1 MDASPSIWLWEG
13 SEWVYLQRGYGPD
26 TRRSERYVSGTSM
39 IFCALYLLKI
49 AANSEAPRQASLTF
63 FRVTFC
69 LHVST
74 AYWGRII
81 DINDPSDGGAS
92 TTEANS
98 IPTTTDSKNH
108 DEPKT
113 VEINGSVLDGWG
125 LEPLPVAR
133 FTMIEETQ
141 EYDDDDDDDED
152 EADLFRQ
159 SLENYAD
166 FSVGNDGGSRNENSD
181 NDIDPFPSLDDAF
194 Q

>member
-1 MDASPSIWLWEG
+1 MRIL
-13 SEWVYLQRGYGPD
+13 V
-26 TRRSERYVSGTSM
+26 
-39 IFCALYLLKI
+39 CALVSISKWMLVYSTLCFLYCQS
-49 AANSEAPRQASLTF
+49 NPSTF
-63 FRVTFC
+63 FSSFC
-69 LHVST
+69 YLT

-81 DINDPSDGGAS
+81 DVHEPPYDGDHA
-92 TTEANS
+92 TEAKTAS
-98 IPTTTDSKNH
+98 PITHSRDM

-141 EYDDDDDDDED
+141 EYDDDDDDDD
-152 EADLFRQ
+152 EAEIFRQ

-166 FSVGNDGGSRNENSD
+166 FDGGGDGRDGNID
-181 NDIDPFPSLDDAF
+181 VGDDVDPFSSLGDAF

>member
-1 MDASPSIWLWEG
+1 MSL
-13 SEWVYLQRGYGPD
+13 L
-26 TRRSERYVSGTSM
+26 
-39 IFCALYLLKI
+39 FC
-49 AANSEAPRQASLTF
+49 S
-63 FRVTFC
+63 
-69 LHVST
+69 HVST

-92 TTEANS
+92 TTEATSN
-98 IPTTTDSKNH
+98 PKTTDSKDH

-141 EYDDDDDDDED
+141 EYDDDDDDED